1 MNCKSLLALSII
13 WGMLVAGSRSYE
25 YQKPSLEPL
34 RVGVFL
40 DLSGQTS
47 SFGKSILNG
56 IKLAAAEVNTQQ
68 AAEGRRVELI
78 IEDDLGR
85 AFEAATV
92 VQRLINE
99 KAVHALLGP
108 IASSNAMATAPIAQ
122 HAKVPMLTT
131 ATHPAVTT
139 VGSYI
144 FRAGYV
150 DPFQGEA
157 LAQFAIRTLKARR
170 VASLVDYSSDYSK
183 SLATAFE
190 QSLISQGGQI
200 VKKQT
205 YMQGDTDFTAQLVAI
220 KASRPDAVFV
230 PGYYSEAGLI
240 AKQAKQ
246 IGFNKPLLGCDGWD
260 SPQLWTLGGRALNGS
275 YITNFYAFDN
285 PAPANK
291 EFVAKY
297 KAQYGLEPD
306 AFAALGYDSLKLLV
320 DAVQRAGTTDG
331 PALQQAL
338 KGTKSFAG
346 VTGRITMDENRN
358 ASRAVILKLKDGKYY
373 FCEDALPTKSI
384 KQ

>member
-1 MNCKSLLALSII
+1 M
-13 WGMLVAGSRSYE
+13 
-25 YQKPSLEPL
+25 
-34 RVGVFL
+34 FL
-40 DLSGQTS
+40 DLSRLTS
-47 SFGKSILNG
+47 SFGKSMLNG
-56 IKLAAAEVNTQQ
+56 IKLAAAEINTKQ
-68 AAEGRRVELI
+68 AAGGRGVELI

-85 AFEAATV
+85 ADEAATV

-122 HAKVPMLTT
+122 YAKVPMITT

-144 FRAGYV
+144 FRVGYV

-170 VASLVDYSSDYSK
+170 VASLVDDTSDFSK
-183 SLATAFE
+183 SLATTFE
-190 QSLISQGGQI
+190 QSLIRQGGQI

-246 IGFNKPLLGCDGWD
+246 IGFNKPLLGGDGWD
-260 SPQLWTLGGRALNGS
+260 SPQLWTLGGSALNGS
-275 YITNFYAFDN
+275 YISNHYAFDN

-306 AFAALGYDSLKLLV
+306 AFAALGYDSMKVLV
-320 DAVQRAGTTDG
+320 DAVQRAGTIDG

-338 KGTKSFAG
+338 KGTKSFEG

-358 ASRAVILKLKDGKYY
+358 ASRGVILRLQDGKYSY
-373 FCEDALPTKSI
+373 CEDALPKRD
-384 KQ
+384 